1 MRENSGTPK
10 TTLYKSTTFFFFAF
24 KILTCI
30 IRSWLLSLLKEYATR
45 HIWPRK
51 VDTCFLNTLNVMR
64 GRKVKSRSAHRTQ
77 LKPRRML
84 PSWCKE
90 CFMLR
95 EKSLACR
102 PWPAVMDLPSEVHVH
117 SHGRSCTEIAAD
129 DADNIN
135 ILASSIFLTTSPK
148 SENCFRMWL
157 LLKVV
162 WLASK
167 SLCQKRGETTFKGL
181 IQSGLFKIL
190 LPKFAFKSKKF
201 F

>member
-1 MRENSGTPK
+1 MWEKTLGLPK
-10 TTLYKSTTFFFFAF
+10 PLCITLFQNFFAF
-24 KILTCI
+24 KFFTCI
-30 IRSWLLSLLKEYATR
+30 IRSWMLHLLKQNKTR

-167 SLCQKRGETTFKGL
+167 SFLQKEGETTFKGL
-181 IQSGLFKIL
+181 IQSGLSKIL
-190 LPKFAFKSKKF
+190 LNKFAFKSKKF

>member
-1 MRENSGTPK
+1 
-10 TTLYKSTTFFFFAF
+10 
-24 KILTCI
+24 
-30 IRSWLLSLLKEYATR
+30 
-45 HIWPRK
+45 
-51 VDTCFLNTLNVMR
+51 MR

-77 LKPRRML
+77 LKLRRML

-95 EKSLACR
+95 EKSLARR
-102 PWPAVMDLPSEVHVH
+102 PWPAVVDLPSEVHVH

-162 WLASK
+162 WLASNRF
-167 SLCQKRGETTFKGL
+167 CQKRGETTFKGL
-181 IQSGLFKIL
+181 IQSGLFKNL
-190 LPKFAFKSKKF
+190 LPKFAFKSKKCF
-201 F
+201 LTNLFVLLFAFIYKLKFEKAGGECERKLWDSQNHFVSHCFKSVFLLSNF